1 VALFL
6 PLPTRKRS
14 ERSHCTD
21 DRHRCPRARKR
32 TIPLAPSRPAVDEN
46 GDGNKTKH
54 VERIAA
60 RNRLSSQRGRHRF
73 LAHKIWPCRASFWNV
88 HPKAKESHLFCQKP
102 PPQPGDGRRQRGS
115 PTRAGRRWSSQRHA
129 TEATLFARVALA
141 AVPSERDGEEIT
153 TGSLPLCPPTRLT
166 IQLLSAEDK
175 LGKRVEGSQR
185 GRGSRRQCARG
196 PTESCLT
203 LAAIKHRGRGKAG
216 GARTV
221 VPGQGGSANG
231 CRWPRGRAAA
241 LRVHRGLSSPLYVV
255 GVSFVGTGD
264 RILGCGP
271 RASLD
276 WMDGATELVGRLSTG
291 AWDDEPDACW
301 TILRPIAPSVSA
313 GTTKPMRVGRKQ

>member
-1 VALFL
+1 
-6 PLPTRKRS
+6 
-14 ERSHCTD
+14 
-21 DRHRCPRARKR
+21 
-32 TIPLAPSRPAVDEN
+32 
-46 GDGNKTKH
+46 
-54 VERIAA
+54 
-60 RNRLSSQRGRHRF
+60 
-73 LAHKIWPCRASFWNV
+73 
-88 HPKAKESHLFCQKP
+88 
-102 PPQPGDGRRQRGS
+102 
-115 PTRAGRRWSSQRHA
+115 
-129 TEATLFARVALA
+129 
-141 AVPSERDGEEIT
+141 VPSERDGEEIT
-153 TGSLPLCPPTRLT
+153 TGSLPLSPPTRLT
-166 IQLLSAEDK
+166 IQLLPAEDK

-203 LAAIKHRGRGKAG
+203 LAAIKHPGRGKAG

-291 AWDDEPDACW
+291 AWDDETDACW
-301 TILRPIAPSVSA
+301 TKAVASRS
-313 GTTKPMRVGRKQ
+313 

>member
-1 VALFL
+1 MEQPA
-6 PLPTRKRS
+6 PRYRS
-14 ERSHCTD
+14 DPFRS
-21 DRHRCPRARKR
+21 RRPR
-32 TIPLAPSRPAVDEN
+32 
-46 GDGNKTKH
+46 
-54 VERIAA
+54 
-60 RNRLSSQRGRHRF
+60 RG
-73 LAHKIWPCRASFWNV
+73 A
-88 HPKAKESHLFCQKP
+88 E
-102 PPQPGDGRRQRGS
+102 
-115 PTRAGRRWSSQRHA
+115 RAGRRRDND
-129 TEATLFARVALA
+129 RVAA
-141 AVPSERDGEEIT
+141 ALPAHPSHN
-153 TGSLPLCPPTRLT
+153 PTV
-166 IQLLSAEDK
+166 A
-175 LGKRVEGSQR
+175 
-185 GRGSRRQCARG
+185 GRGQARKTGGGLTAFRVRRQCARG